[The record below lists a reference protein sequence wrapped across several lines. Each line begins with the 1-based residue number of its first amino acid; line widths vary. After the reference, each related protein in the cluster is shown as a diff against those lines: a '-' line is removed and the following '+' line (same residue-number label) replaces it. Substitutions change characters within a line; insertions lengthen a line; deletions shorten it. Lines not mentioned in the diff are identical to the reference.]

1 MGDCLR
7 ERFYVFDDF
16 LAAEKS
22 AAMRA
27 DVDSHFANPYEHQPS
42 THDVW
47 NYWHVPG
54 QYNYLRTTPEKVIG
68 REKVAEF
75 VDALRTLAAVK
86 FGFAGVSW
94 PFLGLYVPGCSQG
107 LHNDSTNGQLGYVFS
122 LTRNSRQTIGGETMI
137 VHDRDLFRTSLDQA
151 AAGTAL
157 FDLVEPRFN
166 RLTLFDDRIPHAVQR
181 VEGSM
186 DPVEGRFVLHG
197 HIREGGVIA
206 QGPLPPN
213 AIQDPIVEVLK
224 AVRKGPGRAVNGPF
238 VLSVE
243 IGTSGKIERM
253 RPIFDRLASAA
264 EVDLEAIRADIMERI
279 RDLEFPA
286 ASSPTRANIPLM
298 FGG

>member
-7 ERFYVFDDF
+7 ERFFVFDDF
-16 LAAEKS
+16 LPAEKS

-27 DVDSHFANPYEHQPS
+27 DVDAHFASPYADQPS

-54 QYNYLRTTPEKVIG
+54 SYNYLRTTPEKVLA
-68 REKVAEF
+68 RDKVAEF
-75 VDALRTLAAVK
+75 VDALRTFAAVK

-94 PFLGLYVPGCSQG
+94 PFLGLYVPGCSQS
-107 LHNDSTNGQLGYVFS
+107 LHNDSTNGQMGYVYS
-122 LTRNSRQTIGGETMI
+122 LTRNARQTIGGETLI

-181 VEGSM
+181 VDGSM
-186 DPVEGRFVLHG
+186 NPLEGRFVLHG
-197 HIREGGVIA
+197 HIRESGVIA
-206 QGPLPPN
+206 QGALPAN
-213 AIQDPIVEVLK
+213 VIQQPVVEALK
-224 AVRKGPGRAVNGPF
+224 ELREGVANAVNGPL
-238 VLSVE
+238 VLAVE
-243 IGTSGKIERM
+243 IGKSGEVERM
-253 RPIFDRLASAA
+253 RPIFDRLASNGEVDIDALRAEAA
-264 EVDLEAIRADIMERI
+264 ERI
-279 RDLEFPA
+279 SRLKFPA
-286 ASSPTRANIPLM
+286 ASSSTRANIPLM